1 MCYFTKKVLNKR
13 FLPNRKNRWNPPVC
27 TDERFR
33 YVEVECGHCFECR
46 KKKRREW
53 RIRNYEQLK
62 ETPHAVFFTGTVSP
76 QRYEHICKQ
85 YGYKNDGS
93 QDNEIITKIQRLFL
107 ERIRKEKGYSIK
119 HWCVTEKGH
128 TNTRRIHIH
137 GLYYATHGE
146 TKWQLTKTLFENW
159 IDGYKFYGSY
169 VNEKTINYVS
179 KYMTKKDKDNPDYIG
194 IVLCS
199 KGLGANYAK
208 ENQLKHRWNKEKTII
223 TYKARNGQDLPLP
236 RYYKTQL
243 YTEDQRQLLWLYAED
258 KGTKWVKGFEVIEA
272 NTVNKDY
279 YERLVKQKNEE
290 GAPLHGDVEEDIIR
304 KKAINRMN
312 KLQNLTQR
320 KRNQRREIAREE
332 RDPFYSLKDGTY
344 CPF

>member
-76 QRYEHICKQ
+76 ERYENICKK
-85 YGYKNDGS
+85 YGFKNDGS
-93 QDNEIITKIQRLFL
+93 QDNEIITKIHRLFL
-107 ERIRKEKGYSIK
+107 ERIRKQTGKSVK

-128 TNTRRIHIH
+128 TNTRRIHLH
-137 GLYYATHGE
+137 GLYYAREGQ
-146 TKWQLTKTLFENW
+146 TKWQLTKLLYENW
-159 IDGYKFYGSY
+159 IDGYRYYGKY
-169 VNEKTINYVS
+169 VNEETINYVS
-179 KYMTKKDKDNPDYIG
+179 KYMTKKDEDNPDYIS

-208 ENQLKHRWNKEKTII
+208 ENQLKHKWNEEKTII
-223 TYKARNGQDLPLP
+223 TYKTFNGQDLPLP
-236 RYYKTQL
+236 RYYKTTI
-243 YTEDQRQLLWLYAED
+243 YTDDQRQLLWLYAED
-258 KGTKWVKGFEVIEA
+258 KGVKWVKGFEVIAA

-279 YERLVKQKNEE
+279 YERLLKEKNEN
-290 GAPLHGDVEEDIIR
+290 GIGLHGDNIEEIER
-304 KKAINRMN
+304 KKAIRRME
-312 KLQNLTQR
+312 KLQNLTNR
-320 KRNQRREIAREE
+320 KKAQRRQIRREE
-332 RDPFYSLKDGTY
+332 KDIMYQYLSAEY